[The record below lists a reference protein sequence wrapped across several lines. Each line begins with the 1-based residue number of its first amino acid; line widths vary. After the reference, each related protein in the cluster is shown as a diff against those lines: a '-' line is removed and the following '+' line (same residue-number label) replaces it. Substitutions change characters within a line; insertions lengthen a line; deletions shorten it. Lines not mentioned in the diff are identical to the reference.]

1 MVINRNVAKLGAFS
15 FPYLTSFKHCVPS
28 SSQTGILF
36 SCLKSGDLKLTIN
49 SSQVLLPNSS
59 LVIGVT
65 LSNDQ
70 VYLFPLI
77 GVTLSNDQVYLFPLM
92 SFKVAPQ
99 SVWESVSRTVDG
111 QLSAQ
116 LHCLGYGQ
124 RFKSRLISKS
134 GSLCYSCWDGENYHC
149 NTDFLFI

>member
-15 FPYLTSFKHCVPS
+15 FPYLTSLKHCVPS

-36 SCLKSGDLKLTIN
+36 RCLKSGDLKLTIN
-49 SSQVLLPNSS
+49 SSQVLLPNSF
-59 LVIGVT
+59 LV
-65 LSNDQ
+65 
-70 VYLFPLI
+70 I

-99 SVWESVSRTVDG
+99 SVWESVSCTVDG